1 MPPGGR
7 GLSPRLLD
15 LKIRRLVGARS
26 RAPTGVIVF
35 PLSGVSK
42 GAQPFAAGGIL
53 PLCFLTFTQLS
64 LVADD
69 CKKLLVESMNAFLE
83 PIRDRRK
90 ALTKTP
96 SSSGTCSK
104 PATPKPRPGLAE
116 SGCAQ
121 EKAELYLLEKAGRCL
136 LAAGGSAPD
145 PDLENDACW
154 RAKPRANRRHCF
166 PKRGF
171 QRGSALCRRRHSSS
185 LLLNV
190 YATVACRRR
199 LQKAPRRIHERL
211 PRTHS
216 RPAQGLDKDP
226 KLVWD
231 MLEAGNAK
239 ARARASR
246 NLDALKKKLNFIF

>member
-1 MPPGGR
+1 MPPAAG
-7 GLSPRLLD
+7 GLSPPTPTW
-15 LKIRRLVGARS
+15 KTMTPVGARS

-35 PLSGVSK
+35 PKGFPKGLS
-42 GAQPFAAGGIL
+42 PFAAGGIL

-90 ALTKTP
+90 AL
-96 SSSGTCSK
+96 
-104 PATPKPRPGLAE
+104 
-116 SGCAQ
+116 
-121 EKAELYLLEKAGRCL
+121 
-136 LAAGGSAPD
+136 
-145 PDLENDACW
+145 
-154 RAKPRANRRHCF
+154 
-166 PKRGF
+166 
-171 QRGSALCRRRHSSS
+171 
-185 LLLNV
+185 
-190 YATVACRRR
+190 
-199 LQKAPRRIHERL
+199 
-211 PRTHS
+211 
-216 RPAQGLDKDP
+216 DKDP

>member
-1 MPPGGR
+1 M
-7 GLSPRLLD
+7 LLNVYATVACR
-15 LKIRRLVGARS
+15 RRLQK
-26 RAPTGVIVF
+26 APRRIHER
-35 PLSGVSK
+35 
-42 GAQPFAAGGIL
+42 L
-53 PLCFLTFTQLS
+53 PRTF
-64 LVADD
+64 
-69 CKKLLVESMNAFLE
+69 
-83 PIRDRRK
+83 RDRRK

-136 LAAGGSAPD
+136 GGRGLSP
-145 PDLENDACW
+145 PTFRPLKIMTPG

-166 PKRGF
+166 PQGLSKGA
-171 QRGSALCRRRHSSS
+171 QPLCRRRHSSS

-239 ARARASR
+239 AAPGLAESGCAQEKAELYLFRRRQEDASAAGAQPPGFR
-246 NLDALKKKLNFIF
+246 PGKQ

>member
-1 MPPGGR
+1 MTPA
-7 GLSPRLLD
+7 
-15 LKIRRLVGARS
+15 GARS

-35 PLSGVSK
+35 PK
-42 GAQPFAAGGIL
+42 
-53 PLCFLTFTQLS
+53 
-64 LVADD
+64 
-69 CKKLLVESMNAFLE
+69 
-83 PIRDRRK
+83 
-90 ALTKTP
+90 
-96 SSSGTCSK
+96 
-104 PATPKPRPGLAE
+104 
-116 SGCAQ
+116 
-121 EKAELYLLEKAGRCL
+121 
-136 LAAGGSAPD
+136 
-145 PDLENDACW
+145 
-154 RAKPRANRRHCF
+154 
-166 PKRGF
+166 GF
-171 QRGSALCRRRHSSS
+171 QRAQPLCRRRHSSS

-246 NLDALKKKLNFIF
+246 NLDALKKKLNFIFLEKAGKMPSAAGGSAPGPLDLENNDACWRAKPRANRRHCFPQGVSKGAQPLCRRRHSSSLLLNVYATVACRRRLQKLLVESMNAFLEPIRDRRKALTKTPSSSGTCSKPATPKPAPGPRGIWMRSRKS

>member
-1 MPPGGR
+1 MTPA
-7 GLSPRLLD
+7 
-15 LKIRRLVGARS
+15 GARS

-35 PLSGVSK
+35 PKGVSK
-42 GAQPFAAGGIL
+42 GAQP
-53 PLCFLTFTQLS
+53 
-64 LVADD
+64 
-69 CKKLLVESMNAFLE
+69 
-83 PIRDRRK
+83 
-90 ALTKTP
+90 
-96 SSSGTCSK
+96 
-104 PATPKPRPGLAE
+104 
-116 SGCAQ
+116 
-121 EKAELYLLEKAGRCL
+121 
-136 LAAGGSAPD
+136 
-145 PDLENDACW
+145 
-154 RAKPRANRRHCF
+154 
-166 PKRGF
+166 
-171 QRGSALCRRRHSSS
+171 LCRRRHSSS

-246 NLDALKKKLNFIF
+246 NLDALKKKLNFIFREGRKMPPAAGGLSPRPRPGNNDACWRAKPRANRRHCFPQGFPKGLSPLPPEAFFLFAS

>member
-1 MPPGGR
+1 MLEAGNAKARARASRNLDALKKKLNFIFLEKAGKMPLAAGGAQ
-7 GLSPRLLD
+7 PPD
-15 LKIRRLVGARS
+15 PTWKIMTPAGARS

-35 PLSGVSK
+35 PKGFPKGLS
-42 GAQPFAAGGIL
+42 PFAAGGIL

-90 ALTKTP
+90 AL
-96 SSSGTCSK
+96 
-104 PATPKPRPGLAE
+104 
-116 SGCAQ
+116 
-121 EKAELYLLEKAGRCL
+121 
-136 LAAGGSAPD
+136 
-145 PDLENDACW
+145 
-154 RAKPRANRRHCF
+154 
-166 PKRGF
+166 
-171 QRGSALCRRRHSSS
+171 
-185 LLLNV
+185 
-190 YATVACRRR
+190 
-199 LQKAPRRIHERL
+199 
-211 PRTHS
+211 
-216 RPAQGLDKDP
+216 DKDP

>member
-1 MPPGGR
+1 MPSGGR
-7 GLSPRLLD
+7 GAQPPTSTW
-15 LKIRRLVGARS
+15 KIMTPVGARS

-35 PLSGVSK
+35 PQGFPKGLSL
-42 GAQPFAAGGIL
+42 AAGGIL

-90 ALTKTP
+90 AL
-96 SSSGTCSK
+96 
-104 PATPKPRPGLAE
+104 
-116 SGCAQ
+116 
-121 EKAELYLLEKAGRCL
+121 
-136 LAAGGSAPD
+136 
-145 PDLENDACW
+145 
-154 RAKPRANRRHCF
+154 
-166 PKRGF
+166 
-171 QRGSALCRRRHSSS
+171 
-185 LLLNV
+185 
-190 YATVACRRR
+190 
-199 LQKAPRRIHERL
+199 
-211 PRTHS
+211 
-216 RPAQGLDKDP
+216 DKDP

>member
-1 MPPGGR
+1 MTPA
-7 GLSPRLLD
+7 
-15 LKIRRLVGARS
+15 GARS

-35 PLSGVSK
+35 PK
-42 GAQPFAAGGIL
+42 G
-53 PLCFLTFTQLS
+53 
-64 LVADD
+64 
-69 CKKLLVESMNAFLE
+69 
-83 PIRDRRK
+83 
-90 ALTKTP
+90 
-96 SSSGTCSK
+96 
-104 PATPKPRPGLAE
+104 
-116 SGCAQ
+116 
-121 EKAELYLLEKAGRCL
+121 
-136 LAAGGSAPD
+136 
-145 PDLENDACW
+145 
-154 RAKPRANRRHCF
+154 F
-166 PKRGF
+166 PKGLSPLPPEAF
-171 QRGSALCRRRHSSS
+171 FL

>member
-1 MPPGGR
+1 MP
-7 GLSPRLLD
+7 S
-15 LKIRRLVGARS
+15 A
-26 RAPTGVIVF
+26 A
-35 PLSGVSK
+35 
-42 GAQPFAAGGIL
+42 GAQPRPRPENNDACWRAKPRANRRHCF
-53 PLCFLTFTQLS
+53 PLRASKGLS
-64 LVADD
+64 LCRRRHSSFFLLLNVYATVA
-69 CKKLLVESMNAFLE
+69 C
-83 PIRDRRK
+83 RRRLQK
-90 ALTKTP
+90 APRRIHERLPRTHFATGARPWTKTP

-104 PATPKPRPGLAE
+104 PARQSPRPGLAE

-136 LAAGGSAPD
+136 WRPGLSPR
-145 PDLENDACW
+145 PRPENNDACW

-166 PKRGF
+166 PLRGF
-171 QRGSALCRRRHSSS
+171 QRAQPLCRRRHSSS

-211 PRTHS
+211 PEPIRD
-216 RPAQGLDKDP
+216 RRKALDKDP